1 MATTVTPIQKKKIF
15 AVCFVVGMVG
25 GYYYYQSIQKVPE
38 NSATTAPTDTG
49 QTANVV
55 VTMAD
60 VLDKAEAAR
69 KYLSEN
75 LNDYTARFVKQELD
89 SNGGLGPESE
99 IQMKVQTRCRNE
111 NNDAPMRVYLA
122 FQSPQSLK
130 GREVIWG
137 ADLFDGTMA
146 VHEVGML
153 LGLKT
158 LWLDP
163 NGFLAMQGQQ
173 YPVSEIGIMK
183 LIDKLIER
191 GEKDRDNP
199 DISVK
204 IITDHELDGRPTHLI
219 QIKRKKPS
227 NEDDDFS
234 LAEIILDPERQL
246 ILCYRAFGWPDE
258 PDGKPILR
266 ESYTY
271 HDVKTNVG
279 LTDADF
285 DPKNPEYNFPAL

>member
-1 MATTVTPIQKKKIF
+1 MNRAMLSGKGLLALALGVLIAATAAAASREESH
-15 AVCFVVGMVG
+15 AVVLLRGL
-25 GYYYYQSIQKVPE
+25 
-38 NSATTAPTDTG
+38 PTLDTKHSV
-49 QTANVV
+49 AIV
-55 VTMAD
+55 
-60 VLDKAEAAR
+60 
-69 KYLSEN
+69 
-75 LNDYTARFVKQELD
+75 ELD
-89 SNGGLGPESE
+89 PES
-99 IQMKVQTRCRNE
+99 
-111 NNDAPMRVYLA
+111 DD
-122 FQSPQSLK
+122 F
-130 GREVIWG
+130 GRIVFE
-137 ADLFDGTMA
+137 
-146 VHEVGML
+146 
-153 LGLKT
+153 
-158 LWLDP
+158 
-163 NGFLAMQGQQ
+163 
-173 YPVSEIGIMK
+173 
-183 LIDKLIER
+183 LIER

>member
-1 MATTVTPIQKKKIF
+1 
-15 AVCFVVGMVG
+15 
-25 GYYYYQSIQKVPE
+25 
-38 NSATTAPTDTG
+38 
-49 QTANVV
+49 
-55 VTMAD
+55 
-60 VLDKAEAAR
+60 
-69 KYLSEN
+69 
-75 LNDYTARFVKQELD
+75 
-89 SNGGLGPESE
+89 
-99 IQMKVQTRCRNE
+99 
-111 NNDAPMRVYLA
+111 MRVYLA

-234 LAEIILDPERQL
+234 LAEIILDPERQI

-271 HDVKTNVG
+271 HDVKTNAG